1 MKNIQIQVKFN
12 FFSLLVLAA
21 VACSIP
27 VEGYSQQLTKDP
39 IVQSAIGPNESSPT
53 KVIDLSRHER
63 AQKRTIES
71 SVTSQHKSDSS
82 EGMQI
87 AHAGHSKS
95 AKPMPKALTTR
106 SVGQEPA
113 ANALS
118 GSTLRVAAPLRLKVG
133 QVHILEFPNLMRIA
147 IGNGKVMTATVVDDK
162 QILIIAEA
170 NGGSSLH
177 IWQKGGQQTRIEV
190 TIAEDDQSKLVSQLQ
205 FLLKEFRGISVSPV
219 GERIV
224 IEGQYPDQNAAA
236 KMEKIIEAYPQILN
250 LVQTTPAE
258 IVFEKPQ
265 MVTLDVK
272 VLEIRKRAL
281 DNLGISW
288 ATSASGPTFTTSGYL
303 YSNTAP
309 RATGGFPTP
318 TPARPFLS
326 YLGWA
331 SSITSMINFLETN
344 QDLWLLAEPK
354 ISAVNGGKASFKVG
368 GEIPIPVAQGNGAVA
383 IVYKEYGVII
393 EFSPLVD
400 SQGNIRAS
408 IKAEVSDIDS
418 ANSSLN
424 NGAAFVKNETKTEVS
439 MRENQTLVIS
449 GLIRNKGVRGTSS
462 VPGLGKV
469 PVLGR
474 LFSNR
479 DFTNEQTEL
488 VVVVTPKLQIVNSNE
503 SNAEAKE
510 ANDRIFSLKEVIKE
524 GLIK

>member
-1 MKNIQIQVKFN
+1 MKNIQIQIKSN
-12 FFSLLVLAA
+12 FFSSLVLAS

-27 VEGYSQQLTKDP
+27 VEGYSQPSTQTPLAQVAT
-39 IVQSAIGPNESSPT
+39 VGSNESSST
-53 KVIDLSRHER
+53 SLIDLTRRER
-63 AQKRTIES
+63 ADKRTVES
-71 SVTSQHKSDSS
+71 NAISLRKSEPSD
-82 EGMQI
+82 GLQT
-87 AHAGHSKS
+87 AHAGHGKSSK
-95 AKPMPKALTTR
+95 PIPKVLTTK
-106 SVGQEPA
+106 SVGVEPIGQ
-113 ANALS
+113 NS
-118 GSTLRVAAPLRLKVG
+118 STLRVASPLRLKVG

-147 IGNGKVMTATVVDDK
+147 IGNGKVMTATVVDEK
-162 QILIIAEA
+162 QILVIAEA
-170 NGGSSLH
+170 NGSSSLH

-190 TIAEDDQSKLVSQLQ
+190 TIAEDDQSKLVGQLQ
-205 FLLKEFRGISVSPV
+205 FLFKEFKGITISPV

-224 IEGQYPDQNAAA
+224 IEGQYPDQNAAG

-281 DNLGISW
+281 DNLGVSW

-309 RATGGFPTP
+309 RATPGFPTP
-318 TPARPFLS
+318 NPARPFLS
-326 YLGWA
+326 YFGWA

-510 ANDRIFSLKEVIKE
+510 ANDRIFSLKEVIKA
-524 GLIK
+524 GLVK